1 MWSRQLKS
9 KTEFTVECNSRLV
22 SCSYFMQVKK
32 KNPNYIH
39 LLPIK
44 WQKQC
49 GVFSYI
55 ISLNTQNNLVKV
67 VIIIQPPFKQMR
79 KEGIKKLA

>member
-32 KNPNYIH
+32 KKPKLYSSIAYQVAETMWGLFIYY
-39 LLPIK
+39 LLK
-44 WQKQC
+44 Y
-49 GVFSYI
+49 S
-55 ISLNTQNNLVKV
+55 
-67 VIIIQPPFKQMR
+67 
-79 KEGIKKLA
+79 E